1 VKATGFSIGEDIRK
15 KMGAKRFLKRGFPGI
30 VAVVRRRKVTI
41 VLATCF
47 LVGIGVVAFWPADKE
62 PEFDGKKLSEWI
74 EIYQRHESAGNRSQE
89 RVAGR
94 AIQAIGS
101 NALPHLLKWARYDEH
116 PWQARMAYQLN
127 RLGYKN
133 NPWEKRIRRASGAW
147 EAFQSLGPDGVRPIM
162 PEVARIA
169 SESKSFERTLQS
181 IFLLRDCGSDAIPA
195 LLRVIAVRGDNY
207 RVFAIMAIP
216 EIQGLGTNGPA
227 VAAALLTCLKQPD
240 DDGVTSA
247 AAGSLGKLAL
257 EPNLVIPALAALA
270 HDNRRDVRLSVIH
283 ALGNFGTN
291 TRVVLPY
298 LVAAL
303 QDSDGLVRSSATNA
317 LLTIAPEVLTNRLK
331 EF

>member
-1 VKATGFSIGEDIRK
+1 
-15 KMGAKRFLKRGFPGI
+15 
-30 VAVVRRRKVTI
+30 VRRRRFII
-41 VLATCF
+41 VLVAF
-47 LVGIGVVAFWPADKE
+47 VSVGIGVIAFWPADKE

-74 EIYQRHESAGNRSQE
+74 EIYQRHESAGNRSRE

-116 PWQARMAYQLN
+116 PWQARIAFRLN

-147 EAFQSLGPDGVRPIM
+147 EALQILGPDGVRPMM
-162 PEVARIA
+162 PDLARIA
-169 SESKSFERTLQS
+169 LESKSFERTLCS
-181 IFLLRDCGSDAIPA
+181 IFLLRDCGTDAVPS
-195 LLRVIAVRGDNY
+195 LLRVITVRRDNY
-207 RVFAIMAIP
+207 RIFAITSIS

-227 VAAALLTCLKQPD
+227 VVAALLTCLKQPD
-240 DDGVTSA
+240 DDGVASA

-257 EPNLVIPALAALA
+257 EPNLVIPALAALV
-270 HDNRRDVRLSVIH
+270 HDNRREVRLSVTRAI
-283 ALGNFGTN
+283 GNFGTN
-291 TRVVLPY
+291 ARVALPY

-303 QDSDGLVRSSATNA
+303 QDSDKLVRNSATNA
-317 LLTIAPEVLTNRLK
+317 LLTIAPEVLTNRVK

>member
-1 VKATGFSIGEDIRK
+1 
-15 KMGAKRFLKRGFPGI
+15 
-30 VAVVRRRKVTI
+30 
-41 VLATCF
+41 
-47 LVGIGVVAFWPADKE
+47 
-62 PEFDGKKLSEWI
+62 
-74 EIYQRHESAGNRSQE
+74 
-89 RVAGR
+89 
-94 AIQAIGS
+94 
-101 NALPHLLKWARYDEH
+101 
-116 PWQARMAYQLN
+116 
-127 RLGYKN
+127 
-133 NPWEKRIRRASGAW
+133 
-147 EAFQSLGPDGVRPIM
+147 
-162 PEVARIA
+162 
-169 SESKSFERTLQS
+169 
-181 IFLLRDCGSDAIPA
+181 
-195 LLRVIAVRGDNY
+195 VIAVRGDNY

-240 DDGVTSA
+240 DDGVASA